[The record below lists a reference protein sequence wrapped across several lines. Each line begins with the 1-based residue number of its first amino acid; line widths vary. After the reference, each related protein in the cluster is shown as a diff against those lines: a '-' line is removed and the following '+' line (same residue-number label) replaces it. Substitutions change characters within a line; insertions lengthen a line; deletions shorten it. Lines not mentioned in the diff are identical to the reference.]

1 MSTRATRGGG
11 RLDHGWRYRGVCLA
25 GLVLALLAGS
35 CSDDNSPTAPPL
47 LTPTA
52 LVALGWT
59 HFEQGSAGAARGEFE
74 AALAQAP
81 TMGSAHLGRAWCLLV
96 LAGAREDY
104 QAAADAFASAI
115 AHQETSAA
123 AYAGRAAS
131 RLALGDGELAGAVA
145 DAGLVLA
152 REPSFNFAHDSSF
165 DSADVRRLLAG
176 AEAGRGDYAAALAG
190 LAPDYPLP
198 VSPDDPGTWLVGGV
212 QHASFAG
219 AALAWLQEVDKAAG
233 P

>member
-1 MSTRATRGGG
+1 MNTHATTG
-11 RLDHGWRYRGVCLA
+11 RCRLGHVWRPWVACLA
-25 GLVLALLAGS
+25 GLALALLAGS
-35 CSDDNSPTAPPL
+35 CSDDSSPTAPPP
-47 LTPTA
+47 LTPAA

-59 HFEQGSAGAARGEFE
+59 HFEQGSAGTARGEFE

-81 TMGSAHLGRAWCLLV
+81 AMGAAHLGRAWCLLV
-96 LAGAREDY
+96 LAGAHADY
-104 QAAADAFASAI
+104 QAAADAFTSAI

-145 DAGLVLA
+145 DAELALA
-152 REPSFNFAHDSSF
+152 REPSFCFAHDSSF
-165 DSADVRRLLAG
+165 EATDVRRLLAG
-176 AEAGRGDYAAALAG
+176 AEAGQGDYAAALAA
-190 LAPDYPLP
+190 LAVDYPLTI
-198 VSPDDPGTWLVGGV
+198 SPGNPGTWLVGGV

-219 AALAWLQEVDKAAG
+219 AVLAWLQEVDEAAG